1 MDTMTRNEIHKKV
14 GEEWALADDIVL
26 SSQLIYISGISG
38 FDTYLNGKD
47 QKEID
52 SIIRI
57 KGKPRGIVFKLTKG
71 ISSRATAIPYSD
83 IQNST
88 IIRCKKYAILKVVTT
103 TNSIYFG
110 SDKTSMYEVI
120 DFLKSLKQLDI
131 IEHTETKA
139 PHEIIE
145 QLETILIKHTDLL
158 PIKTESIKASKAKR
172 FLHFVID
179 SIIIAILYMLFIKNT
194 EDLQV
199 VSIIF
204 QGLLLQFL
212 YYFVLEYTF
221 KTTIGKFFTGTKVVG
236 EDGSTTHNIFLR
248 TLYRLIPFEPFS
260 FLFGSQGWHDHFSK
274 TTVIDKRLRE
284 EQVAILKNSI
294 H

>member
-1 MDTMTRNEIHKKV
+1 MDTMTRSEIHKKV

-71 ISSRATAIPYSD
+71 ISSRAIAIPYTD
-83 IQNST
+83 IENSI
-88 IIRCKKYAILKVVTT
+88 IIRYEKYAILKVVTA
-103 TNSIYFG
+103 TNPIYFG

-120 DFLKSLKQLDI
+120 DFLKNLKQLDI
-131 IEHTETKA
+131 IEYTETKA
-139 PHEIIE
+139 PQEITE
-145 QLETILIKHTDLL
+145 KTETFFLKHTDLL
-158 PIKTESIKASKAKR
+158 PINTEVIKASKAKR

-179 SIIIAILYMLFIKNT
+179 SIIIAVLYTFFLRDT
-194 EDLQV
+194 ENLNV
-199 VSIIF
+199 ISVIF

-212 YYFVLEYTF
+212 YYFILEYTF
-221 KTTIGKFFTGTKVVG
+221 KTTIGKFFAGTKVVG
-236 EDGSTTHNIFLR
+236 EDGTISHNIFLR
-248 TLYRLIPFEPFS
+248 SLCRLIPFEPFS
-260 FLFGSQGWHDHFSK
+260 FLFGSQGWHDQFSK
-274 TTVIDKRLRE
+274 TVVIDKRLRK
-284 EQVAILKNSI
+284 EQVAILKN
-294 H
+294 